1 MSSKF
6 IKKFAKVYHPILQST
21 LKPFTKISEISQ
33 NQGSLSLSFLPYLP
47 ESCQFYQV
55 DSPMQDYTLLSYR
68 PNPPFT
74 YLVPGSLYSQLF
86 PTDTMDVIYAL
97 QVFNQSFQLTPSS
110 EHLIPSL
117 SPSEFLSK
125 ILKNRQKQD
134 LARLLKHRHSE
145 LVQNGS
151 LIFDLIL
158 KPTPSTTPYSW
169 DCLDLAVKLASEKLP
184 KEAKNILNLHTVFR
198 TPGQVNETL
207 EEFKSMFSVE
217 VADEHLIVFDE
228 YQEFLKNGDF
238 NVYYKALEEFW
249 KGPVRAMMK
258 RALKA
263 EETKVEDNV
272 KAVFELF
279 REICN
284 DMKPKMEQRLILV
297 KLRKL

>member
-1 MSSKF
+1 
-6 IKKFAKVYHPILQST
+6 
-21 LKPFTKISEISQ
+21 
-33 NQGSLSLSFLPYLP
+33 
-47 ESCQFYQV
+47 
-55 DSPMQDYTLLSYR
+55 
-68 PNPPFT
+68 
-74 YLVPGSLYSQLF
+74 
-86 PTDTMDVIYAL
+86 
-97 QVFNQSFQLTPSS
+97 
-110 EHLIPSL
+110 
-117 SPSEFLSK
+117 
-125 ILKNRQKQD
+125 
-134 LARLLKHRHSE
+134 
-145 LVQNGS
+145 
-151 LIFDLIL
+151 
-158 KPTPSTTPYSW
+158 
-169 DCLDLAVKLASEKLP
+169 
-184 KEAKNILNLHTVFR
+184 
-198 TPGQVNETL
+198 
-207 EEFKSMFSVE
+207 MFSVE